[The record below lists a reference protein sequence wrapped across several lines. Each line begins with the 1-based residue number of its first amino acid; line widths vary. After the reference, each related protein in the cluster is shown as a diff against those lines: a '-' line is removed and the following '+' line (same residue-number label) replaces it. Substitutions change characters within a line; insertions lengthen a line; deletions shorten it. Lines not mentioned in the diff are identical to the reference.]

1 MAAARIAITP
11 SALKKKLS
19 PLAIK
24 QFRSFA

>member
-11 SALKKKLS
+11 SALGKKLS

-24 QFRSFA
+24 QFKAFA